1 MVLKDNK
8 VRKGTFMK
16 KVSKI
21 VAAASVLGMAVV
33 AASCSK
39 SGGGAGGK
47 KLEMWVGFGNDYTGE
62 ITRVVEEYNSTSES
76 YKVNLTTKGAYTKLE
91 TAIVNS
97 IGDTSYPNIANGYP
111 DHFAEYVHAGI
122 MVPLNKYIKAWNEK
136 TGKNLMDDFY
146 DAYEKENENI
156 YFDAASTEKV
166 IMGLPF
172 NKSTEVMIV
181 NGHLW
186 DYVRSV
192 DNTIPED
199 VPESWQALSTVGP
212 KIVTAMSAAMNINN
226 NFLWGKVDANNV
238 ASDFSFTKTEAEKPA
253 DKVLIQDFSQV
264 QSDNDFRVLGYDDGG
279 NAFTTIL
286 RQWGVT
292 YTDFSRDI
300 YFQQPAEYG
309 RATFWRDSYNGVNQ
323 KEKTLEAMWF
333 IKGLFNNKVFGLP
346 QAFGESQ
353 YCTKPF
359 KAGKCMFT
367 IGSSGGLSNSVDA
380 NNRIEIHHIPYYDDG
395 VTVRKA
401 VISQGTSLGLFNQ
414 FSSKDNAEAE
424 RQAAFDAMVAICT
437 GELQGSWVSATGY
450 FPSSISAMNSTS
462 YDALLKDTNP
472 TPLRK
477 MYQMAAALNK
487 DVYDKDEA
495 NKWDKFVDHGFLGS
509 SAIRTEC
516 GGIIQNICA
525 AEGMSTQA
533 DVSNYLDTVWAKTTF
548 NTVRSK

>member
-1 MVLKDNK
+1 
-8 VRKGTFMK
+8 MK

-62 ITRVVEEYNSTSES
+62 ITRVVEEYNSSAES

-122 MVPLNKYIKAWNEK
+122 MVPLNKYIKAWNQK
-136 TGKNLMDDFY
+136 NGKNLMDDFY

-156 YFDAASTEKV
+156 YFDRTSSEKV

-172 NKSTEVMIV
+172 NKSTEVMIA
-181 NGHLW
+181 NGHFY
-186 DYVRSV
+186 DFVRSIEPS
-192 DNTIPED
+192 IPEQ
-199 VPESWQALSTVGP
+199 VPETWQDLKTIGP
-212 KIVTAMSAAMNINN
+212 KIVKALVGDPNVETDKGAIGDTDHNYIWGVVDETTNKASNFEVTKENTA
-226 NFLWGKVDANNV
+226 
-238 ASDFSFTKTEAEKPA
+238 PA
-253 DKVLIQDFSQV
+253 GKVLIQDVSQV
-264 QSDNDFRVLGYDDGG
+264 QSKNDFRVLGYDDGG

-292 YTDFSRDI
+292 YTDFSREI
-300 YFQQPAEYG
+300 YFQDPAEYG
-309 RATFWRDSYNGVNQ
+309 RATFWRDSYNDVNQ
-323 KEKTLEAMWF
+323 KAKTLEAMMF
-333 IKGLFNNKVFGLP
+333 IKGLFNDKVFGLP

-380 NNRIEIHHIPYYDDG
+380 NNRIEIHHIPYYNDG
-395 VTVRKA
+395 VTIRKA

-414 FSSKDNAEAE
+414 FSSKEKAAEE
-424 RQAAFDAMVAICT
+424 QQAAFDAMVAICT

-450 FPSSISAMNSTS
+450 FPSSVSAMNSTS
-462 YDALLKDTNP
+462 YKALLEDANP

-477 MYQMAAALNK
+477 MYQLAATLNK
-487 DVYDKDEA
+487 EVYDKDEA

-516 GGIIQNICA
+516 GSIIQNICA
-525 AEGMSTQA
+525 AEGIETEAQ
-533 DVSNYLDTVWAKTTF
+533 VSAYMDSVWAKTTF

>member
-1 MVLKDNK
+1 
-8 VRKGTFMK
+8 MK
-16 KVSKI
+16 KVSKLI
-21 VAAASVLGMAVV
+21 TAASVLGMAVV

-39 SGGGAGGK
+39 SSGGSSQ

-62 ITRVVEEYNSTSES
+62 ITRVVEEYNASASN

-136 TGKNLMDDFY
+136 NGKNLMDDFY

-156 YFDAASTEKV
+156 YFDQTSSEKV

-172 NKSTEVMIV
+172 NKSTEVMIA

-192 DNTIPED
+192 DSVNIPD
-199 VPESWQALSTVGP
+199 HYPQSWQELRDVGP
-212 KIVTAMSAAMNINN
+212 HIVTAMSAAMNTTNN
-226 NFLWGKVDANNV
+226 YLWGVVDPATNV
-238 ASDFSFTKTEAEKPA
+238 ASGFEFTSTNSAPSG
-253 DKVLIQDFSQV
+253 KVLIQDFSQV
-264 QSDNDFRVLGYDDGG
+264 QSANDFRVLGYDDGG

-292 YTDFSRDI
+292 YTDFSREI
-300 YFQQPAEYG
+300 YFEAPAEYG
-309 RATFWRDSYNGVNQ
+309 RATFWRDSYNDVNQ
-323 KEKTLEAMWF
+323 KERTLDAMMF
-333 IKGLFNNKVFGLP
+333 FKDLFNKKIFGLP
-346 QAFGESQ
+346 AAFGESQ

-380 NNRIEIHHIPYYDDG
+380 SNRIDLNHIPYYDDG
-395 VTVRKA
+395 ATVRKA

-414 FSSKDNAEAE
+414 FSSKENAEAE

-450 FPSSISAMNSTS
+450 FPSSESAMNSTS
-462 YDALLKDTNP
+462 YKALLEKPDSDAS
-472 TPLRK
+472 PLQK
-477 MYQMAAALNK
+477 MYKAAAKLNK
-487 DVYDKDEA
+487 EVYDKAEE

-516 GGIIQNICA
+516 GSIIQNICA
-525 AEGMSTQA
+525 AEGINTQA
-533 DVSNYLDTVWAKTTF
+533 DVENYLNTVWAKTTF